1 MHYLIWDYNKFQIFI
16 VSFQIK
22 PSEQVLFCPNVHR
35 PLKKFAAWEIMQDD
49 TSIKSKF
56 IAPKDPKTDYPTKY
70 GSLAGTAT
78 ENDSEKS
85 MAVI

>member
-1 MHYLIWDYNKFQIFI
+1 
-16 VSFQIK
+16 
-22 PSEQVLFCPNVHR
+22 
-35 PLKKFAAWEIMQDD
+35 MQDD

-70 GSLAGTAT
+70 GSLAGTAA